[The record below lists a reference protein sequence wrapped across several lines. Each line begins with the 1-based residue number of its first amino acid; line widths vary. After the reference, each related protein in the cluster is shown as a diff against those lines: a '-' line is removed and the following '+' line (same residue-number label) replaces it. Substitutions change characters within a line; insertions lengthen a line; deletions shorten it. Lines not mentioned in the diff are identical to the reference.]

1 MTGDKNSLG
10 KFHLVRFPP
19 APRGL
24 SQVEVTFDID
34 ENGILNVSAQEVGE
48 LLNSD
53 SRVDVAG
60 RVHASFLRAFPWAAT
75 WSARTGLI
83 GMMNGHR
90 LRNDLWAALDG
101 TLRSSRG
108 AIH

>member
-34 ENGILNVSAQEVGE
+34 ENGILNVSQRQQDCKRDVH
-48 LLNSD
+48 
-53 SRVDVAG
+53 DVA
-60 RVHASFLRAFPWAAT
+60 
-75 WSARTGLI
+75 LI
-83 GMMNGHR
+83 GSSAIPIVQMVLSSLHTETAIPMN
-90 LRNDLWAALDG
+90 WDG
-101 TLRSSRG
+101 GT
-108 AIH
+108 A

>member
-34 ENGILNVSAQEVGE
+34 ENGILNVSPRQQDCKSNVH
-48 LLNSD
+48 
-53 SRVDVAG
+53 DVAI
-60 RVHASFLRAFPWAAT
+60 VPCEF
-75 WSARTGLI
+75 
-83 GMMNGHR
+83 
-90 LRNDLWAALDG
+90 
-101 TLRSSRG
+101 SSCRR
-108 AIH
+108 